1 MWSFIG
7 GLFTGAILGVVI
19 LAIMAAKDPC
29 DDDIFETV
37 NRIRKAAKETE
48 EKAKATDD
56 PLMQAE
62 AEGMWNAVL
71 MFYEEG

>member
-7 GLFTGAILGVVI
+7 GLFTGAILGMVVI
-19 LAIMAAKDPC
+19 ALMAAKNLK
-29 DDDIFETV
+29 DDIFETV
-37 NRIRKAAKETE
+37 NRIRKAAKDAE

-56 PLMQAE
+56 PLKQAE

-71 MFYEEG
+71 MFYEEA

>member
-7 GLFTGAILGVVI
+7 GLFTGAILGMVVI
-19 LAIMAAKDPC
+19 ALMAAKNPK
-29 DDDIFETV
+29 DDIFETV
-37 NRIRKAAKETE
+37 NRIRKAAKDAE

-56 PLMQAE
+56 PLKQAE

>member
-1 MWSFIG
+1 
-7 GLFTGAILGVVI
+7 
-19 LAIMAAKDPC
+19 MAAKDPC

-37 NRIRKAAKETE
+37 NKIRKAAKKTE

>member
-7 GLFTGAILGVVI
+7 GLFTGAILGMVVI
-19 LAIMAAKDPC
+19 ALMAAKNPHE
-29 DDDIFETV
+29 DDIFETV
-37 NRIRKAAKETE
+37 NKIRKAAKETE

-62 AEGMWNAVL
+62 ADGMWNAVL